1 MTSAISEFATVNRL
15 FRPGAWRRK
24 CFFPAAE
31 HNLFARINVSFR
43 FGFGWTRLGRGRIYQ
58 QQYHRRIA
66 RCSVNTATSARITA
80 AMTTTWSTLNDWPY
94 LCSSDVFLVMRA
106 YVKDDKMYLLSF
118 VTLEKITVLS
128 VYFLLKKS
136 VDFLCSKI
144 IR

>member
-1 MTSAISEFATVNRL
+1 
-15 FRPGAWRRK
+15 
-24 CFFPAAE
+24 
-31 HNLFARINVSFR
+31 
-43 FGFGWTRLGRGRIYQ
+43 
-58 QQYHRRIA
+58 
-66 RCSVNTATSARITA
+66 
-80 AMTTTWSTLNDWPY
+80 
-94 LCSSDVFLVMRA
+94 MRA